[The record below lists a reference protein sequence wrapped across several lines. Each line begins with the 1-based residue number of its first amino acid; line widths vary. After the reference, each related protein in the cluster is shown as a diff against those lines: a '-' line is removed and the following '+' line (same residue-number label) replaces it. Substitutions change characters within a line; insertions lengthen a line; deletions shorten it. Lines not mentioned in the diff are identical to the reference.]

1 MRGSLQSFTVGP
13 CTRQPSGGFEPRAF
27 KSGAPKRLHLYFLCF
42 ASLAVASTFAGYEA
56 SRFTGRSPWAGSDVV
71 EAAAVSAAS
80 APALPSNSADFTR
93 LAPQEQAERALESAI
108 QHDAQSLEGISKNVD
123 VWRGHLTDNG
133 RLFDLVHSA
142 LNSSDLRVRSAAI
155 EIDLAANN
163 LSKSPDTVT
172 RLVKKLHDDPGDRPW
187 TLWRL
192 GALGNRGV
200 QRDVVLTQL
209 LTYVRDR
216 DEETRY
222 WAVEGLAILGA
233 DASVDPLLER
243 FAHDRS
249 IRVRQRAA
257 ANLAQSG
264 MLTREQRL
272 AAVPQLLNFFDDD
285 GLDSATRGWVYGAL
299 RMITGAQLGNDANAW
314 RKWWAKR
321 DTASQH
327 AHRPTKTLYA

>member
-1 MRGSLQSFTVGP
+1 MGRLPQSSTGWISAGRESSASKARVPERLQAYV
-13 CTRQPSGGFEPRAF
+13 
-27 KSGAPKRLHLYFLCF
+27 LCF
-42 ASLAVASTFAGYEA
+42 ASLAVTSAFAGYEA
-56 SRFTGRSPWAGSDVV
+56 SRFTGKSLFSSSDVV
-71 EAAAVSAAS
+71 EAAALSAAS
-80 APALPSNSADFTR
+80 APTAPSNGADFNR
-93 LAPQEQAERALESAI
+93 LAPQEQAELALESALER
-108 QHDAQSLEGISKNVD
+108 DSQSLDLISKNVD
-123 VWRGHLTDNG
+123 GWRGHLADHG

-142 LNSSDLRVRSAAI
+142 LNSGDLRVRGAAI

-172 RLVKKLHDDPGDRPW
+172 RLVKKLHDDPGDRAW

-209 LTYVRDR
+209 LAYVRDR

-233 DASVDPLLER
+233 DASVDPLLDR

-249 IRVRQRAA
+249 VRVRQRAA

-272 AAVPQLLNFFDDD
+272 TAVPQLLNFFDDD
-285 GLDSATRGWVYGAL
+285 AMDSATRGWVYGTL
-299 RMITGAQLGNDANAW
+299 RMITGVQLGNDANAW

-321 DTASQH
+321 DTAEH
-327 AHRPTKTLYA
+327 THRPTKMLFA